1 MSTLGRRGATLYC
14 TIPCYLVGYI
24 IVGCSTSYI
33 MLIGGRFLTG
43 MGLGMTLTIP
53 NVYLVEVTDPQFR
66 GVLGVLPNLLCQ
78 LGIFATYI
86 TGQYLD
92 WSQLAFICAGLNL
105 IFAPAVYYIPESP
118 MYLLSKGQEDQAEKA
133 LEMLDIGFHFEGSI
147 QNHRFSLL
155 KKNKYKI
162 NFDSIFDFSFS

>member
-86 TGQYLD
+86 TAD
-92 WSQLAFICAGLNL
+92 
-105 IFAPAVYYIPESP
+105 
-118 MYLLSKGQEDQAEKA
+118 
-133 LEMLDIGFHFEGSI
+133 
-147 QNHRFSLL
+147 
-155 KKNKYKI
+155 
-162 NFDSIFDFSFS
+162 